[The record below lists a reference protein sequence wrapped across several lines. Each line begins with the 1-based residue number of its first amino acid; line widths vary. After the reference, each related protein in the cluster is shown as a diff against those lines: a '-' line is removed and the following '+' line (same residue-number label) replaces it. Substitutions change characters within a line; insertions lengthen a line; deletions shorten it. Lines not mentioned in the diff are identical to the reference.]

1 MPVEQKKNN
10 RNDRKRNR
18 KGDSKNLER
27 DSDWQE
33 RVVQIRR
40 VSKTVKG
47 GKKMSFRAIVVV
59 GNEKGQ
65 VGVGVGKAGDVIGA
79 VRKGVSDGKKNLV
92 RVPLTP
98 NNSIPTLSKGR
109 DGAANVLIRPAGLI
123 STLAAPSRPLDKV
136 GIELF
141 GVKGTLTRF
150 FLPSETPFLT
160 APMTSPALPTPTP
173 T

>member
-1 MPVEQKKNN
+1 MTDTPTKKEIQSSNDNVSGAMPEAQKKNN

-18 KGDSKNLER
+18 RGDSKNLER

-98 NNSIPTLSKGR
+98 NNSCLLYTSPSPRDATLSR
-109 DGAANVLIRPAGLI
+109 M
-123 STLAAPSRPLDKV
+123 PS
-136 GIELF
+136 
-141 GVKGTLTRF
+141 
-150 FLPSETPFLT
+150 S
-160 APMTSPALPTPTP
+160 A
-173 T
+173 